1 MFRIKDG
8 KITEAQ
14 NFLTDMYQSDAFYW
28 AHYLLKPLPGRLAGE
43 R

>member
-1 MFRIKDG
+1 MFRIRDG

-28 AHYLLKPLPGRLAGE
+28 AHHKLKPLPGRLADD